1 MSSAKTVRSIMLS
14 MLSTD
19 SIPLQE
25 YQTPQLQMT
34 TCRVSSLDWNGD
46 RRILESRSES
56 SSVSRERH
64 QVSVRV
70 PRYLHNSITQSC

>member
-1 MSSAKTVRSIMLS
+1 MILLSLYSITAPRTPWKGLLMSSAKTVRSIMLS

-34 TCRVSSLDWNGD
+34 MCRVSSLDWNGD

-56 SSVSRERH
+56 SSVS
-64 QVSVRV
+64 
-70 PRYLHNSITQSC
+70 